1 MLPSANTTFFLASAI
16 ITMPVE
22 TLQLSVFILITATIG
37 WLTYRKVSAD
47 LVAQGGLA
55 TAREEIFLAGKGLS
69 WVVVAGSITLTNLST
84 DQLVG
89 MNGNQMVLLAWWE
102 LAAVVGLVILA
113 KVILPV
119 YYRYNCTTTTELLE
133 KRYDDR
139 RIRALIGLLFLLG
152 NLFIFIPAMLYG
164 GSLFIQTMFN
174 VDIPLLWI
182 AIAFGA
188 VGSAYAVLGGLRAVA
203 VSDAYSG
210 VLLLT
215 LGVAVVVLSLSAIDF
230 DFSGIPAER
239 LTLIGD
245 SNSPIPWHTLLT
257 GMVFIQIFYWGTNQT
272 ITQRAMAS
280 PTVEEGQK
288 GVLAA
293 AAIRLVIIPPLVVIP
308 GLVSYKLYGDIGD
321 AAFGTIVGDVLPLW
335 LSGAFAAAIAAAV
348 LTSVNSVLNSSTTL
362 WVCDIH
368 EPFINASA
376 DLRRLNLVITL
387 VFVVIGLA
395 MVPVYATADSI
406 INLVQELYGLLSMPI
421 LSAFIV
427 GLLFR
432 DVAAG
437 AAIIAVVLGVF
448 LYGFFSFVW
457 APLHYI
463 HMMFFTVIFCVLSA
477 LTVSRLIFGTRPAF
491 DPVIR
496 LG

>member
-1 MLPSANTTFFLASAI
+1 
-16 ITMPVE
+16 MPVE
-22 TLQLSVFILITATIG
+22 TLQLSVFVLITATIG
-37 WLTYRKVSAD
+37 WLTYRKVRAD
-47 LVAQGGLA
+47 LAAKGGLG
-55 TAREEIFLAGKGLS
+55 TAREEVFLAGKGLS

-119 YYRYNCTTTTELLE
+119 YYRYDCTTTTELLE

-182 AIAFGA
+182 AIAFA
-188 VGSAYAVLGGLRAVA
+188 LVGSAYAVLGGLRAVA

-215 LGVAVVVLSLSAIDF
+215 LGIVVVLLSLSAIDF

-245 SNSPIPWHTLLT
+245 NNSPIPWHTLLT

-293 AAIRLVIIPPLVVIP
+293 AAIRLLVIPPLVVIP

-376 DLRRLNLVITL
+376 DLKRLNLVITL

-437 AAIIAVVLGVF
+437 AAIIAVVLGVL

-477 LTVSRLIFGTRPAF
+477 LTVSRLIFGTRPVF

-496 LG
+496 LN

>member
-1 MLPSANTTFFLASAI
+1 
-16 ITMPVE
+16 MPVE
-22 TLQLSVFILITATIG
+22 TLQLSVFVLITAAIG
-37 WLTYRKVSAD
+37 WLTYRKVSSD
-47 LVAQGGLA
+47 LAAQGGLG
-55 TAREEIFLAGKGLS
+55 TAREEVFLAGKGLS

-102 LAAVVGLVILA
+102 LAAVVGLVILG

-133 KRYDDR
+133 KRYGDR

-182 AIAFGA
+182 AIAFA
-188 VGSAYAVLGGLRAVA
+188 LVGSAYAVLGGLRAVA

-215 LGVAVVVLSLSAIDF
+215 LGVVVVLLSLSAIDF

-245 SNSPIPWHTLLT
+245 NNSPIPWHTLLT

-368 EPFINASA
+368 EPFINPSA
-376 DLRRLNLVITL
+376 DLKRLNLVITL

-432 DVAAG
+432 GVAAG

-463 HMMFFTVIFCVLSA
+463 HMMFFTVILCVLAA
-477 LTVSRLIFGTRPAF
+477 LIVSRLVFGTRPIF

-496 LG
+496 VS

>member
-1 MLPSANTTFFLASAI
+1 
-16 ITMPVE
+16 MPVE
-22 TLQLSVFILITATIG
+22 TLQLSVFVLITATIG
-37 WLTYRKVSAD
+37 WLTYRKVSSD
-47 LVAQGGLA
+47 LAAQGGLG
-55 TAREEIFLAGKGLS
+55 TAREEVFLAGKGLS

-102 LAAVVGLVILA
+102 LAAVVGLVILG

-133 KRYDDR
+133 KRYGDR

-182 AIAFGA
+182 AIAFA
-188 VGSAYAVLGGLRAVA
+188 LVGSAYAVLGGLRAVA
-203 VSDAYSG
+203 VSDDYSG

-215 LGVAVVVLSLSAIDF
+215 LGVVVVLLSLSAIDF

-245 SNSPIPWHTLLT
+245 NNSPIPWHTLLT

-293 AAIRLVIIPPLVVIP
+293 AAIRLVIIPPLVVVP

-368 EPFINASA
+368 EPFINPSA
-376 DLRRLNLVITL
+376 DLKRLNLVITL

-432 DVAAG
+432 GVAAG

-463 HMMFFTVIFCVLSA
+463 HMMFFTVILCVLAA
-477 LTVSRLIFGTRPAF
+477 LIVSRLVFGTRPIF

-496 LG
+496 VS

>member
-1 MLPSANTTFFLASAI
+1 M
-16 ITMPVE
+16 
-22 TLQLSVFILITATIG
+22 
-37 WLTYRKVSAD
+37 
-47 LVAQGGLA
+47 
-55 TAREEIFLAGKGLS
+55 
-69 WVVVAGSITLTNLST
+69 
-84 DQLVG
+84 
-89 MNGNQMVLLAWWE
+89 
-102 LAAVVGLVILA
+102 
-113 KVILPV
+113 
-119 YYRYNCTTTTELLE
+119 
-133 KRYDDR
+133 
-139 RIRALIGLLFLLG
+139 
-152 NLFIFIPAMLYG
+152 
-164 GSLFIQTMFN
+164 
-174 VDIPLLWI
+174 
-182 AIAFGA
+182 
-188 VGSAYAVLGGLRAVA
+188 
-203 VSDAYSG
+203 
-210 VLLLT
+210 
-215 LGVAVVVLSLSAIDF
+215 
-230 DFSGIPAER
+230 
-239 LTLIGD
+239 IGD
-245 SNSPIPWHTLLT
+245 NNSPIPWHTLLT

-376 DLRRLNLVITL
+376 DLKRLNLVITL

-437 AAIIAVVLGVF
+437 AAIIAVVLGVL

-477 LTVSRLIFGTRPAF
+477 LSVSRFTFGTRPAF

-496 LG
+496 LS

>member
-1 MLPSANTTFFLASAI
+1 
-16 ITMPVE
+16 
-22 TLQLSVFILITATIG
+22 
-37 WLTYRKVSAD
+37 
-47 LVAQGGLA
+47 
-55 TAREEIFLAGKGLS
+55 
-69 WVVVAGSITLTNLST
+69 
-84 DQLVG
+84 
-89 MNGNQMVLLAWWE
+89 
-102 LAAVVGLVILA
+102 
-113 KVILPV
+113 
-119 YYRYNCTTTTELLE
+119 
-133 KRYDDR
+133 
-139 RIRALIGLLFLLG
+139 
-152 NLFIFIPAMLYG
+152 
-164 GSLFIQTMFN
+164 
-174 VDIPLLWI
+174 
-182 AIAFGA
+182 
-188 VGSAYAVLGGLRAVA
+188 
-203 VSDAYSG
+203 
-210 VLLLT
+210 
-215 LGVAVVVLSLSAIDF
+215 
-230 DFSGIPAER
+230 
-239 LTLIGD
+239 
-245 SNSPIPWHTLLT
+245 
-257 GMVFIQIFYWGTNQT
+257 MVFIQIFYWGTNQT

-293 AAIRLVIIPPLVVIP
+293 AAIRLLVIPPLVVIP

-376 DLRRLNLVITL
+376 DLKRLNLVITL

-437 AAIIAVVLGVF
+437 AAIIAVVLGVL

-477 LTVSRLIFGTRPAF
+477 LTVSRLIFGTRPVF

-496 LG
+496 LD

>member
-1 MLPSANTTFFLASAI
+1 
-16 ITMPVE
+16 MPVE
-22 TLQLSVFILITATIG
+22 TLQLSVFVLITVTIG

-47 LVAQGGLA
+47 LAEQAGLGS
-55 TAREEIFLAGKGLS
+55 AREEVFLAGKGLS

-119 YYRYNCTTTTELLE
+119 YYRYDCTTTTELLE

-164 GSLFIQTMFN
+164 GSLFLQTMFN

-182 AIAFGA
+182 AIAFA
-188 VGSAYAVLGGLRAVA
+188 LVGSAYAVLGGLRAVA

-215 LGVAVVVLSLSAIDF
+215 LGVVVVLLSLSAIDF
-230 DFSGIPAER
+230 DFSSIPAER

-245 SNSPIPWHTLLT
+245 NNSPIPWHTLLT

-368 EPFINASA
+368 EPFINPSA
-376 DLRRLNLVITL
+376 DLKRLNLVITL

-432 DVAAG
+432 NVAAG
-437 AAIIAVVLGVF
+437 AAIIAVVLGVL

-477 LTVSRLIFGTRPAF
+477 FTVSRLIFGTRPVF
-491 DPVIR
+491 DPIIR
-496 LG
+496 LN

>member
-1 MLPSANTTFFLASAI
+1 
-16 ITMPVE
+16 
-22 TLQLSVFILITATIG
+22 
-37 WLTYRKVSAD
+37 
-47 LVAQGGLA
+47 
-55 TAREEIFLAGKGLS
+55 
-69 WVVVAGSITLTNLST
+69 
-84 DQLVG
+84 
-89 MNGNQMVLLAWWE
+89 
-102 LAAVVGLVILA
+102 
-113 KVILPV
+113 
-119 YYRYNCTTTTELLE
+119 
-133 KRYDDR
+133 
-139 RIRALIGLLFLLG
+139 
-152 NLFIFIPAMLYG
+152 
-164 GSLFIQTMFN
+164 
-174 VDIPLLWI
+174 
-182 AIAFGA
+182 
-188 VGSAYAVLGGLRAVA
+188 
-203 VSDAYSG
+203 
-210 VLLLT
+210 
-215 LGVAVVVLSLSAIDF
+215 
-230 DFSGIPAER
+230 
-239 LTLIGD
+239 
-245 SNSPIPWHTLLT
+245 
-257 GMVFIQIFYWGTNQT
+257 MVFIQIFYWGTNQT

-293 AAIRLVIIPPLVVIP
+293 AGIRLVIIPPLVVIP

-376 DLRRLNLVITL
+376 DLKRLNLVITL

-437 AAIIAVVLGVF
+437 AAIIAVVLGVL

-477 LTVSRLIFGTRPAF
+477 LTVSRLIFGTRPVL

-496 LG
+496 LN

>member
-1 MLPSANTTFFLASAI
+1 
-16 ITMPVE
+16 MPVE
-22 TLQLSVFILITATIG
+22 TLQLSVFVLITVTIG

-47 LVAQGGLA
+47 LAEQAGLGS
-55 TAREEIFLAGKGLS
+55 AREEVFLAGKGLS

-119 YYRYNCTTTTELLE
+119 YYRYDCTTTTELLE

-164 GSLFIQTMFN
+164 GSLFLQTMFN

-182 AIAFGA
+182 AIAFA
-188 VGSAYAVLGGLRAVA
+188 LVGSAYAVLGGLRAVA

-215 LGVAVVVLSLSAIDF
+215 LSVVVVLLSLSAIDF

-245 SNSPIPWHTLLT
+245 NNSPIPWHTLLT

-368 EPFINASA
+368 EPFINPSA
-376 DLRRLNLVITL
+376 DLKRLNLVITL

-432 DVAAG
+432 NVAAG
-437 AAIIAVVLGVF
+437 AAIIAVVLGVL

-477 LTVSRLIFGTRPAF
+477 LTVSRLIFGTRPVF
-491 DPVIR
+491 DPIIR
-496 LG
+496 LN

>member
-1 MLPSANTTFFLASAI
+1 
-16 ITMPVE
+16 MPVE
-22 TLQLSVFILITATIG
+22 TLQLSVFVLITATIG

-47 LVAQGGLA
+47 LAAQGALG
-55 TAREEIFLAGKGLS
+55 TAREEVFLAGKGLS

-119 YYRYNCTTTTELLE
+119 YYRYDCTTTTELLE

-174 VDIPLLWI
+174 VDIQLLWI
-182 AIAFGA
+182 AIAFA
-188 VGSAYAVLGGLRAVA
+188 LVGSAYAVLGGLRAVA

-215 LGVAVVVLSLSAIDF
+215 LGIVVVLLSLSAIDF

-245 SNSPIPWHTLLT
+245 NNSPIPWHTLLT

-293 AAIRLVIIPPLVVIP
+293 AAIRLLVIPPLVVIP

-376 DLRRLNLVITL
+376 DLKRLNLVITL

-437 AAIIAVVLGVF
+437 AAIIAVVLGVL

-477 LTVSRLIFGTRPAF
+477 LTVSRLIFRTRPVF
-491 DPVIR
+491 DPAIR
-496 LG
+496 LN

>member
-1 MLPSANTTFFLASAI
+1 
-16 ITMPVE
+16 MPVE
-22 TLQLSVFILITATIG
+22 TLQLSVFVLITATIG

-47 LVAQGGLA
+47 LAAQGGLG
-55 TAREEIFLAGKGLS
+55 TAREEVFLAGKGLS

-119 YYRYNCTTTTELLE
+119 YYRYDCTTTTELLE

-182 AIAFGA
+182 AIAFA
-188 VGSAYAVLGGLRAVA
+188 LVGSAYAVLGGLRAVA

-215 LGVAVVVLSLSAIDF
+215 LGIVVVLLSLSAIDF

-245 SNSPIPWHTLLT
+245 NNSPIPWHTLLT

-293 AAIRLVIIPPLVVIP
+293 AAIRLLVIPPLVVIP

-368 EPFINASA
+368 QCIS
-376 DLRRLNLVITL
+376 
-387 VFVVIGLA
+387 
-395 MVPVYATADSI
+395 
-406 INLVQELYGLLSMPI
+406 
-421 LSAFIV
+421 
-427 GLLFR
+427 
-432 DVAAG
+432 
-437 AAIIAVVLGVF
+437 
-448 LYGFFSFVW
+448 
-457 APLHYI
+457 
-463 HMMFFTVIFCVLSA
+463 
-477 LTVSRLIFGTRPAF
+477 
-491 DPVIR
+491 
-496 LG
+496 

>member
-1 MLPSANTTFFLASAI
+1 
-16 ITMPVE
+16 MPVE
-22 TLQLSVFILITATIG
+22 TLQLSVFVIITAAIG
-37 WLTYRKVSAD
+37 WLTYRKVSSD
-47 LVAQGGLA
+47 LAAQGGLG
-55 TAREEIFLAGKGLS
+55 TAREEVFLAGKGLS

-102 LAAVVGLVILA
+102 LAAVVGLVILG

-133 KRYDDR
+133 KRYGDR

-182 AIAFGA
+182 AIAFA
-188 VGSAYAVLGGLRAVA
+188 LVGSAYAVLGGLRAVA

-215 LGVAVVVLSLSAIDF
+215 LGVVVVLLSLSAIDF

-245 SNSPIPWHTLLT
+245 NNSPIPWHTLLT

-368 EPFINASA
+368 EPFINPSA
-376 DLRRLNLVITL
+376 DLKRLNLVITL

-432 DVAAG
+432 GVAAG

-463 HMMFFTVIFCVLSA
+463 HMMFFTVILCVLAA
-477 LTVSRLIFGTRPAF
+477 LIVSRLVFGTRPIF

-496 LG
+496 VS